1 MIQEHSLLSCFCDTE
16 GQCQEHNTQMK
27 RLTLKQSGSVDFCLS
42 PDTGRE
48 PADPWMGGGP
58 AGLSTPHCLRWLPL
72 GRCSGAGRPQLEPG
86 SQPDSGHDDIEA
98 PAQEFFH
105 FFGSW
110 PEPSLMRSYTTPRCE
125 GKQLPGQ
132 EARESILLTSFAL
145 RNILSWV
152 PL

>member
-1 MIQEHSLLSCFCDTE
+1 MRIKLDIAFKVLSMARDRLLDLYLYISLYIRTYIYI
-16 GQCQEHNTQMK
+16 HTQYV
-27 RLTLKQSGSVDFCLS
+27 LVIITIVTD
-42 PDTGRE
+42 E
-48 PADPWMGGGP
+48 
-58 AGLSTPHCLRWLPL
+58 
-72 GRCSGAGRPQLEPG
+72 
-86 SQPDSGHDDIEA
+86 EA